1 MGYLRFILALF
12 VVISHS
18 NSNILIPFFNN
29 TDLTLY
35 NFGGRNAVGLFF
47 MISGFYMSLILTD
60 KYKNSIKTF
69 YVNRALR
76 IFPTYWLVLLLGVF
90 FIGADYTNIIN
101 VLKTTTSGANFYF
114 LFSNIFIF
122 GSDTAY
128 LISAHGNVGLHW
140 DPFGISASHN
150 GFLFLA
156 IPTVFTIAIELMFY
170 VVAPFLVRSIKLTI
184 GVLFAAIIYHL
195 VIIATN
201 NVNIAFQYH
210 LLPASFLYFT
220 LGILSH
226 KMYLNKE
233 FKLQKSFYVLFALI
247 ATSVLLIQPLLP
259 NLFIFLFPFVLPY
272 LFELTK
278 YNKID
283 RFIGDL
289 SYPLYI
295 VHYSVLKYCWAHH
308 VPPPLMALRVC
319 LISITISII
328 ILVVFEKPIERFRA
342 KRALKLN
349 TIDS

>member
-1 MGYLRFILALF
+1 MLALY
-12 VVISHS
+12 VVFSHAGGIS
-18 NSNILIPFFNN
+18 IPFVN
-29 TDLTLY
+29 DSSLSIY

-47 MISGFYMSLILTD
+47 MISGFYMSLILSD

-69 YVNRALR
+69 YINRALR

-101 VLKTTTSGANFYF
+101 ILKTTTPGANIYY
-114 LFSNIFIF
+114 LFSNVFIF
-122 GSDTAY
+122 GSDAAY
-128 LISAHGNVGLHW
+128 LVSAHGDMGLHW
-140 DPFGISASHN
+140 DPFGVSPSHN
-150 GFLFLA
+150 GYSFLA

-170 VVAPFLVRSIKLTI
+170 AVAPFLVRSIKLTI
-184 GVLFAAIIYHL
+184 GVLFGAIIYHM

-220 LGILSH
+220 LGILAH

-233 FKLQKSFYVLFALI
+233 FKLQKSFYILFAVI
-247 ATSVLLIQPLLP
+247 ATCVLVIQPLLP

-278 YNKID
+278 YNKVD

-295 VHYSVLKYCWAHH
+295 VHYSVLKYCWAHQ
-308 VPPPLMALRVC
+308 VPLPLLGLRVT
-319 LISITISII
+319 LISLIISII
-328 ILVVFEKPIERFRA
+328 ILVAFEKPIDKLRERRV
-342 KRALKLN
+342 KRLQIN
-349 TIDS
+349 N